1 MRKIIQ
7 FNMMTLDGFFEGP
20 NQDINW
26 HNVDD
31 EFNEFAIEQ
40 LESAGA
46 LIFGRV
52 TYELMAGYWSTPEAI
67 ASDPVVAGWM
77 NKLHKF
83 VFSKTLPMVDW
94 QNTTLIKGDAA
105 QELNI
110 LKQQPGKDFFIFG
123 SADLSE
129 TLFRYSLIDEIRVM
143 VNPLILGSGTVLFKP
158 RRQEIP
164 LTLLKVKSFQN
175 GNVLL
180 YYQVQ
185 RHPM

>member
-40 LESAGA
+40 LESTDA
-46 LIFGRV
+46 LIFGRA
-52 TYELMAGYWSTPEAI
+52 TYELMAGYWPTPEAI
-67 ASDPVVAGWM
+67 ATDPVVAGWM
-77 NKLHKF
+77 NKLPKF
-83 VFSKTLPMVDW
+83 VFSKTLPKTEW
-94 QNTTLIKGDAA
+94 HNTTLIKGDAA
-105 QELNI
+105 PELNI
-110 LKQQPGKDFFIFG
+110 LKQQPGKDLFIFG

-129 TLFRYSLIDEIRVM
+129 TFFRYGLIDEIRVM
-143 VNPLILGSGTVLFKP
+143 VNPLILGGGTTLFKP
-158 RRQEIP
+158 RRQKIP
-164 LTLLKVKSFQN
+164 LILLKVKTFQN

-180 YYQVQ
+180 FYRVE
-185 RHPM
+185 RRSM